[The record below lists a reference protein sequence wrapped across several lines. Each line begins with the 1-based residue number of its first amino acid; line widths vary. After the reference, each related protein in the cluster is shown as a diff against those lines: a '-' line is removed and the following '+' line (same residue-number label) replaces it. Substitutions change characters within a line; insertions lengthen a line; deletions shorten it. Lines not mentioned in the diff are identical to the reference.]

1 METTYTKINNTDA
14 SVVLSKMKSNY
25 ADLDVSI
32 TNNINSQIDE
42 NNQMTNILYSANN
55 EIEKYKKLLD
65 IKHENVEDVL
75 NSIRWNTYYYKRY
88 QKINEI
94 LRYFILVCIVLIIL
108 SRLQSPYFDNS
119 AYLFITGTILSL
131 LFIYIMYKL
140 WDLYIRDNINF
151 DEYDFTRYGTGISN
165 DYNPYNTITI
175 SETIPTPNHDASL
188 CEFYS
193 RT

>member
-1 METTYTKINNTDA
+1 METIYTKINNTDSSFNLA
-14 SVVLSKMKSNY
+14 DFKTNYTNLS
-25 ADLDVSI
+25 DSI
-32 TNNINSQIDE
+32 ENNINSQIYE
-42 NNQMTNILYSANN
+42 NNQMNNILYSADN

-108 SRLQSPYFDNS
+108 SRLQSPYFDNA
-119 AYLFITGTILSL
+119 AYLFITGAILSL

-151 DEYDFTRYGTGISN
+151 DEYDFTHYGTGVP
-165 DYNPYNTITI
+165 DGYNPYNTISI
-175 SETIPTPNHDASL
+175 SGTVPSTNYDASL
-188 CEFYS
+188 CDFYS
-193 RT
+193 KS